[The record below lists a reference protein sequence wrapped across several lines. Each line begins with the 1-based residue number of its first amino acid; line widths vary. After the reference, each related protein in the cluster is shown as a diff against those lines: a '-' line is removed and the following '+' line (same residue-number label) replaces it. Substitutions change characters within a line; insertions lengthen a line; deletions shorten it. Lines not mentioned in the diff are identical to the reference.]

1 MSQFDAIVIGGGIAG
16 ATAAHHLSFDRRVA
30 LIEAEEAAGTHTTG
44 RSAALWVANGGPE
57 YERALA
63 HASFGFLN
71 NPPDGFLTDAPI
83 LRERPVAFAVPEEQL
98 DDLRDI
104 LATRAN
110 IHAIAVDELRAMIPA
125 LRPGY
130 AAAAAIEFGNFDI
143 DVDLLLQ
150 GYLRAARRR
159 GGVVAFRRRSQRI
172 EHVAGT
178 WRVETADGTVLMAP
192 VLVNAAGAWGDEVA
206 GQAGIAPL
214 GLVPKRR
221 TAVLIDP
228 APFDARGWP
237 RLYDARRSWYCKPD
251 SGGKLMVSPADA
263 TPDRA
268 HDVQPD
274 ELDIAIAIDRMQ
286 QVLDI
291 PVRRVER
298 AWAGLR
304 TFAPDGAFAFG
315 PAAEG
320 QGFFWF
326 VGQGGDGILT
336 SPAAGRL
343 LADLVAG
350 RAPDWLDHG
359 ERVVA
364 AIDPRRFA

>member
-1 MSQFDAIVIGGGIAG
+1 MSRFDAIVIGGGIAG
-16 ATAAHHLSFDRRVA
+16 ATAAYHLSLDRRVA
-30 LIEAEEAAGTHTTG
+30 LVEAEAAAGYHTTG
-44 RSAALWVANGGPE
+44 RSAALWVANGGPA

-63 HASFGFLN
+63 HASFAFLN
-71 NPPDGFLTDAPI
+71 NPPGGFLSDAPI
-83 LRERPVAFAVPEEQL
+83 LRERAVAFAVPEEQL
-98 DDLRDI
+98 DDLRAI
-104 LATRAN
+104 LATRDN
-110 IHAIAVDELRAMIPA
+110 IHAIAVAELCAMIPA
-125 LRPGY
+125 IRPGY
-130 AAAAAIEFGNFDI
+130 AAGAAIEFGNFDI

-150 GYLRAARRR
+150 GYLRGARAR
-159 GGVVAFRRRSQRI
+159 GAMVAFGVRSRRISR
-172 EHVAGT
+172 EAGA
-178 WRVETADGTVLMAP
+178 WRVEVADGSVLHAP

-206 GQAGIAPL
+206 AQAGIAPI

-228 APFDARGWP
+228 APFDARAWP

-251 SGGKLMVSPADA
+251 SGGRLMVSPADA

-268 HDVQPD
+268 HDVQPE
-274 ELDIAIAIDRMQ
+274 ELDIAVAIDRMQ

-315 PAAEG
+315 EAAEG
-320 QGFFWF
+320 MGFFWF

-350 RAPDWLDHG
+350 RAAGWLPAG
-359 ERVVA
+359 VVA
-364 AIDPRRFA
+364 AIDPRRFV